1 MTHKEIYY
9 LPAEN
14 EEITYEG
21 VLKLNAVSG
30 IPGLAVGDQC
40 IHALVPAD
48 FQTAGTVFWETGMPE
63 PSPDS
68 EVQQRFAGFRT

>member
-1 MTHKEIYY
+1 MIYKEIYY

-21 VLKLNAVSG
+21 VLKVNAVHG
-30 IPGLAVGDQC
+30 ILGLGVGDQC
-40 IHALVPAD
+40 IHALVPSD
-48 FQTAGTVFWETGMPE
+48 FKTAGAVFWETGMPE

-68 EVQQRFAGFRT
+68 EMPQRFAGFRS

>member
-1 MTHKEIYY
+1 MTIEIYY

-14 EEITYEG
+14 EEVSYEG
-21 VLKLNAVSG
+21 VLRLNAVAG

-40 IHALVPAD
+40 VHVLVPDD
-48 FQTAGTVFWETGMPE
+48 FQTAGTVFWKTGDPE

-68 EVQQRFAGFRT
+68 EVPQRFAGWR